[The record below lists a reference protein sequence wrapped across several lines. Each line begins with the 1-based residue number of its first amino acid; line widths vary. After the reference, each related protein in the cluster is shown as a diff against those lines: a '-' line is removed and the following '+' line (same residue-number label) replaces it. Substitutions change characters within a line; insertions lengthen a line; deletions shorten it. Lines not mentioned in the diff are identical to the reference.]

1 MKTYRM
7 YRGRMVGNGYG
18 SGFHGGKAED
28 FTATARTF
36 TARSQKEATRKMDRF
51 LKQAQICGSFFV
63 K

>member
-7 YRGRMVGNGYG
+7 YRGRMAGNGYG
-18 SGFHGGKAED
+18 SGFHGGNPED
-28 FTATARTF
+28 FTPTARTF
-36 TARSQKEATRKMDRF
+36 EAGSQEEATRKMDRF